1 MGDGCSGL
9 LGLMGMGKGGRS
21 KDNFFANTGV
31 VPTGEAKDI
40 KAGAE
45 AMSVRGERRPGGSD
59 TYVEIKAPVAP
70 GQRSS
75 TPYVKVLPKYEKQAE
90 EAIRRQQIP
99 KSHQK
104 RVKDYF
110 DSLRGGGR

>member
-1 MGDGCSGL
+1 MGN
-9 LGLMGMGKGGRS
+9 GGRS
-21 KDNFFANTGV
+21 KDNFFANTGY
-31 VPTGEAKDI
+31 VPQNEQPQDI
-40 KAGAE
+40 KAGAK
-45 AMSVRGERRPGGSD
+45 ALSVRGERRPGGAE

-70 GQRSS
+70 GQRSA

-110 DSLRGGGR
+110 DSLRGGGN